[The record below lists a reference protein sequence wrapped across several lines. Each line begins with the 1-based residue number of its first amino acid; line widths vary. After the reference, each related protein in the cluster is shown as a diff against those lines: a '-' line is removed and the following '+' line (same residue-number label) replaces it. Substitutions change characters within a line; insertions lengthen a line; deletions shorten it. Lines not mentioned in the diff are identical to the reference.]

1 MFLTALPFWF
11 LLPDDRSKRNEIK
24 TKRADCYIRAVYIL
38 WRKTTVTQ
46 EKLLDYYYYIP
57 GYNFLGSPLSPGGIK
72 KMKKGNVKRSERKI
86 TNNCLREMMPPC
98 CREMMMK
105 ESHAFTFCYN
115 IHGGYS

>member
-72 KMKKGNVKRSERKI
+72 KKENKG
-86 TNNCLREMMPPC
+86 M
-98 CREMMMK
+98 
-105 ESHAFTFCYN
+105 
-115 IHGGYS
+115 